1 MYRRARQSRVGMPL
15 TELNYLS
22 VAESVAVLLHQKRR
36 EYLGVVSC
44 QSHKGVQR
52 VVVVVAVVIV
62 VVVSCKSPSVIR
74 VGDYIGKLL
83 NKRMDRA
90 RGERN
95 QIN

>member
-1 MYRRARQSRVGMPL
+1 MYRRARQSRVGTPL
-15 TELNYLS
+15 TELNYLG

-44 QSHKGVQR
+44 QSHKCVQR
-52 VVVVVAVVIV
+52 VVVVVVV
-62 VVVSCKSPSVIR
+62 VVVSCKSASVIR
-74 VGDYIGKLL
+74 VGDHIEKLL